1 MQKDIGVMNQL
12 MNNGQ
17 QKVILATNVIETGFT
32 YSGSEGLSFVID
44 SLKYLLV
51 YYDPTRKI

>member
-1 MQKDIGVMNQL
+1 MNQL